1 MRRFSEADLPDLEG
15 KTALVTGANTGLG
28 FETARLLAE
37 NGARVLIACRNKEKG
52 IAAAERINQRLVQ
65 SRAVFVPLDLANLSS
80 VRDVVGHVQPRRG
93 PKISS
98 LSRAGRIRRETG
110 QAVD

>member
-37 NGARVLIACRNKEKG
+37 NGARVLLRAGVKKRALPQLSES
-52 IAAAERINQRLVQ
+52 INGLP
-65 SRAVFVPLDLANLSS
+65 SLAL
-80 VRDVVGHVQPRRG
+80 H
-93 PKISS
+93 
-98 LSRAGRIRRETG
+98 LSRST
-110 QAVD
+110 